1 MYAVSS
7 VDRDHRCFVLE
18 GTMTITNES
27 GHAETSTPVDS
38 RAIPRGFNS
47 SFKMTGSFG
56 NCFISVDPE
65 R

>member
-1 MYAVSS
+1 MHAMPS
-7 VDRDHRCFVLE
+7 VDRGYRCFVLE

-27 GHAETSTPVDS
+27 GHIEISTPVDS

-47 SFKMTGSFG
+47 SFKMTGNFG
-56 NCFISVDPE
+56 NCFMSVEPE